1 MKHNKYSQRNAQ
13 QKQPSETSTS
23 RTCPL
28 ELRLETA
35 FRIVE
40 SLDYAESSLEYQLRM
55 GELRQV
61 LQPPG

>member
-1 MKHNKYSQRNAQ
+1 MKQNEYSQRNAQ
-13 QKQPSETSTS
+13 QKQPSETSAS

-40 SLDYAESSLEYQLRM
+40 SLDYAESSLEYQLLM
-55 GELRQV
+55 VELRQV